1 LTGVRHMLQQA
12 ASSAPGHP
20 CQLGVGRSLHTSS
33 SCRGLEEFFPVGAP
47 DENFK
52 SGRAWLARDLRH
64 KSNVELHQLWYILVK
79 ERNMLLTVK
88 QEALVHRQPFPA
100 PERLRKIRQSMK
112 AVKVVIAERDRVAK
126 LAAQQDP
133 ETWQQLRAEVE
144 VDTGLRKQVGSEK
157 KGRVKRAAPAIV
169 DEVEM
174 SDKQF
179 QQLLGVERPG
189 RAVPGQ
195 PQRPM
200 RKDERTQFRRE
211 LQARRQDIVAAKK
224 EAVETELKD
233 LGDDLLEPI
242 VREAEAE
249 LVNGWDLEELTYRHY
264 FALTEARRRDM
275 DTIYTPR
282 ELAHTRDRKA
292 IGRVEHGIKA
302 KAKARIKQRTNLV

>member
-1 LTGVRHMLQQA
+1 ML
-12 ASSAPGHP
+12 APGP
-20 CQLGVGRSLHTSS
+20 AAVAFTAGGGQLGAARSLHTSCS
-33 SCRGLEEFFPVGAP
+33 RRGLEEFFPAGTP
-47 DENFK
+47 DETSK

-64 KSNVELHQLWYILVK
+64 KSNVELHQLWYILIK

-88 QEALVHRQPFPA
+88 QEALINQQPFPA
-100 PERLRKIRQSMK
+100 PERLRKVRQSTK

-133 ETWQQLRAEVE
+133 ETWEQLRAEVGVE
-144 VDTGLRKQVGSEK
+144 TGLRKQVGSEK
-157 KGRVKRAAPAIV
+157 KGRVKRAAPAV
-169 DEVEM
+169 GDALEM

-211 LQARRQDIVAAKK
+211 LQARRHTIVAAKK
-224 EAVETELKD
+224 EAVETELKA
-233 LGDDLLEPI
+233 LEDDLLEPI

-249 LVNGWDLEELTYRHY
+249 LVDGWDLEDLTYRHY

-282 ELAHTRDRKA
+282 ELAHTRGRKA
-292 IGRVEHGIKA
+292 IGRVEHGIKD
-302 KAKARIKQRTNLV
+302 KAKARVKQRTNLL